1 MFEISII
8 IPVYNAESY
17 LESCLS
23 SLFRQTIG
31 FHNLEILIV
40 DDCSTDN
47 SPLIMQKYEHYENI
61 KCIFLES
68 NSRAAGKP
76 RNEGMKN
83 AHAEYFMFLDPDD
96 EYYENACEILLNTIK
111 ETNSDIVSGY
121 YSTFDD
127 QNELLEENVLSAH
140 NIINKMYYMPDD
152 IKEISKF
159 RYHFACKIYK
169 SQIIKNNDILFPENI
184 IGQDSVFMWNYLFNI
199 NNIFYISTPILK
211 YRQRV
216 KENQSVSYSLT
227 KRHFLDIEKCMKL
240 IYELFLA
247 HDLKSELSCAFH
259 DINSYYIN
267 QMIDSNLSSSVLA
280 DILHQWEWLITVA
293 KNNDDKD
300 IYTNIVISLMQSTDI
315 NHTAEITILLRE
327 LKKYYQN
334 TAEGNSWLKQQIKN
348 KDILIKELEN
358 HNNILEKQLK
368 DHLKTISELRDWTDQ
383 LKEAKEYFLSELSK
397 RDIEL

>member
-1 MFEISII
+1 MFKISII
-8 IPVYNAESY
+8 IPVYNAEPY

-31 FHNLEILIV
+31 FHNLEVIIV

-47 SPLIMQKYEHYENI
+47 SPIIMQRYEHYENI
-61 KCIFLES
+61 KCIFLDS
-68 NSRAAGKP
+68 NSGAAGKP

-96 EYYENACEILLNTIK
+96 EYYENACETLLNTIK
-111 ETNSDIVSGY
+111 ETDSDIVSGY

-127 QNELLEENVLSAH
+127 KNDLIEENVLSTH
-140 NIINKMYYMPDD
+140 NIIPKMYYMPDN
-152 IKEISKF
+152 IKDISKF

-169 SQIIKNNDILFPENI
+169 NQVIKNNNIIFPENI
-184 IGQDSVFMWNYLFNI
+184 VGQDSVFMWNYLFNI
-199 NNIFYISTPILK
+199 KKVFYISTPVLK

-240 IYELFLA
+240 IYELFLV
-247 HDLKSELSCAFH
+247 HGLKNELICAFH

-267 QMIDSNLSSSVLA
+267 QMIDSNLSSSVLT
-280 DILHQWEWLITVA
+280 DVLSQWKWLINIA

-300 IYTNIVISLMQSTDI
+300 IYTNIVINCLQSADI
-315 NHTAEITILLRE
+315 IHTAEIIVLLRE

-334 TAEGNSWLKQQIKN
+334 IVEGNLWLKQQVNN
-348 KDILIKELEN
+348 KDILIEEMESQ
-358 HNNILEKQLK
+358 NNALEKQIKGYLE
-368 DHLKTISELRDWTDQ
+368 TISELQDWANQ

-397 RDIEL
+397 RNIEL